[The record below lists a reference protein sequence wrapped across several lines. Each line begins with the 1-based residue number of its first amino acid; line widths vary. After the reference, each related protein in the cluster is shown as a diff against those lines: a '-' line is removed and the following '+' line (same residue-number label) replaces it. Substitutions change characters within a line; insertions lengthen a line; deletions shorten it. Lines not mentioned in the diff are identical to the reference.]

1 MSIQFCDPVA
11 CVAAGC
17 TATVCTG
24 KGVPSNHTLYT
35 RSAGVI
41 PGGVNSSIRAFKAV
55 GGTPYVV
62 SRAEGAFVYDV
73 EGNELIDLV
82 QSYGAIILGHAHPK
96 VTEAIRSA
104 AGDGTSYGAPTPR
117 EMKLA
122 EAISERVESLTAQLE
137 KAATPFEMEKL
148 QERLGRLSGGVA
160 IISVGGNSDL
170 EIKEKRDRV
179 EDALYATKA
188 AIAEGVIP
196 GGGWPLYNIAAE
208 LEGSTLGE
216 DIIKA
221 SISSPFLKILSNA
234 GLDLNDD
241 IIEKLIK
248 SPNNT
253 YNAKTGVIVDAYES
267 GLLDPVK
274 VTRVALENALS
285 VASTILTSESVVF
298 DEKREESPEMN
309 MNF

>member
-1 MSIQFCDPVA
+1 MF
-11 CVAAGC
+11 
-17 TATVCTG
+17 
-24 KGVPSNHTLYT
+24 
-35 RSAGVI
+35 
-41 PGGVNSSIRAFKAV
+41 
-55 GGTPYVV
+55 
-62 SRAEGAFVYDV
+62 
-73 EGNELIDLV
+73 
-82 QSYGAIILGHAHPK
+82 
-96 VTEAIRSA
+96 
-104 AGDGTSYGAPTPR
+104 
-117 EMKLA
+117 
-122 EAISERVESLTAQLE
+122 ER
-137 KAATPFEMEKL
+137 EKL

-234 GLDLNDD
+234 GLDLNDSM
-241 IIEKLIK
+241 IEKLVE
-248 SPNNT
+248 SSNNT
-253 YNAKTGVIVDAYES
+253 YNAKTGIIVNAYES

-309 MNF
+309 MGF

>member
-1 MSIQFCDPVA
+1 MF
-11 CVAAGC
+11 
-17 TATVCTG
+17 
-24 KGVPSNHTLYT
+24 
-35 RSAGVI
+35 
-41 PGGVNSSIRAFKAV
+41 
-55 GGTPYVV
+55 
-62 SRAEGAFVYDV
+62 
-73 EGNELIDLV
+73 
-82 QSYGAIILGHAHPK
+82 
-96 VTEAIRSA
+96 
-104 AGDGTSYGAPTPR
+104 
-117 EMKLA
+117 
-122 EAISERVESLTAQLE
+122 ER
-137 KAATPFEMEKL
+137 EKL

-298 DEKREESPEMN
+298 DEKREESPEIN

>member
-1 MSIQFCDPVA
+1 MAILTGGVVLSPKKGHKLEKISGEALNQALGSCRMI
-11 CVAAGC
+11 
-17 TATVCTG
+17 TVTKDTTTIVDG
-24 KGVPSNHTLYT
+24 KGNAETLE
-35 RSAGVI
+35 
-41 PGGVNSSIRAFKAV
+41 
-55 GGTPYVV
+55 
-62 SRAEGAFVYDV
+62 SRAE
-73 EGNELIDLV
+73 ELKVQIDAA
-82 QSYGAIILGHAHPK
+82 QS
-96 VTEAIRSA
+96 
-104 AGDGTSYGAPTPR
+104 
-117 EMKLA
+117 MF
-122 EAISERVESLTAQLE
+122 ER
-137 KAATPFEMEKL
+137 EKL

-234 GLDLNDD
+234 GLDLNDNM
-241 IIEKLIK
+241 IEKLVE
-248 SPNNT
+248 SSNNT

-309 MNF
+309 MGF

>member
-1 MSIQFCDPVA
+1 MF
-11 CVAAGC
+11 
-17 TATVCTG
+17 
-24 KGVPSNHTLYT
+24 
-35 RSAGVI
+35 
-41 PGGVNSSIRAFKAV
+41 
-55 GGTPYVV
+55 
-62 SRAEGAFVYDV
+62 
-73 EGNELIDLV
+73 
-82 QSYGAIILGHAHPK
+82 
-96 VTEAIRSA
+96 
-104 AGDGTSYGAPTPR
+104 
-117 EMKLA
+117 
-122 EAISERVESLTAQLE
+122 ER
-137 KAATPFEMEKL
+137 EKL

-234 GLDLNDD
+234 GLDLNDNM
-241 IIEKLIK
+241 IEKLIE

-298 DEKREESPEMN
+298 DEKREENPEMN
-309 MNF
+309 MGF